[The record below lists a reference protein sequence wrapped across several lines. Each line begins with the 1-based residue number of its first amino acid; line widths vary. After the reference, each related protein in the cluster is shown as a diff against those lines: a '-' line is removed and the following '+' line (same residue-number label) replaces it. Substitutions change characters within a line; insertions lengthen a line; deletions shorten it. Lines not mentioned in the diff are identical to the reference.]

1 MSTGVLDSTKLIDPY
16 DLAPSMPSWWLVT
29 RCVPCLA
36 APPCCPRSHA
46 IAHFPPYLHAF
57 ICLERLSAPHRP
69 AGRRICGR
77 RAHQGHAPCTLC
89 AAPTRAPPRCFGDDV
104 ASGSTA
110 WMPLPV
116 PTPAAMQ
123 SGAGMRLFSPP
134 RARAGVAGGPRARH
148 GPRTSSS
155 PALARRVA
163 PHLPTMVRLIPSSCT
178 LLASSSIR
186 PRFCTCKRPPAVP
199 SLPLL
204 SQHAYPCVLQVSRRR
219 EHRHRP
225 CQRRAGGDVAGL
237 VFRRFDGERS
247 VGRDRSR
254 AAVGRQD
261 AALAAARV
269 AVAWGAVGRVI
280 PARHPRGRR
289 WRRVLVV
296 FPRHT

>member
-1 MSTGVLDSTKLIDPY
+1 
-16 DLAPSMPSWWLVT
+16 MPSWWLVT

-134 RARAGVAGGPRARH
+134 RARAGLAGGLRARH

-186 PRFCTCKRPPAVP
+186 PRFCTCRRPPAVP

-204 SQHAYPCVLQVSRRR
+204 SQHASPCVLQVSRRR